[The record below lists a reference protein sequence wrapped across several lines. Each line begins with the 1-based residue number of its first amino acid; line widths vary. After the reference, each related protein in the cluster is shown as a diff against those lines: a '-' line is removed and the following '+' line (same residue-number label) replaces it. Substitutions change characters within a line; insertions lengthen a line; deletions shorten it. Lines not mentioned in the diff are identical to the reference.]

1 MDQVQLTRD
10 AGKTWTNVTKNI
22 PGMIAWGTVSNI
34 EPSRFKAGTAYL
46 TVNGHQEGQLRSVG
60 LQDDRLRRDVDS
72 SSSTDSRSRRSA
84 IARCV
89 REDPKRPG
97 LLYLGTE
104 NALYVSFDDGAHWE
118 PLQLNLPHAP
128 VSWLTIQQH
137 FNDLVI
143 ATYGRGFY
151 ILDDITPLAAAHT
164 CDARHRDASLCAA
177 QRVSLPV
184 VRHGRSDDVRRP

>member
-1 MDQVQLTRD
+1 VNAHQQGNFDPWVY
-10 AGKTWTNVTKNI
+10 KTTDFGATWKLIVDGLPKS
-22 PGMIAWGTVSNI
+22 P
-34 EPSRFKAGTAYL
+34 
-46 TVNGHQEGQLRSVG
+46 VG
-60 LQDDRLRRDVDS
+60 Y
-72 SSSTDSRSRRSA
+72 
-84 IARCV
+84 ARCV

-104 NALYVSFDDGAHWE
+104 NGAYVSFDDGDRWE

-151 ILDDITPLAAAHT
+151 ILDDVSSLQQLTPATRAEAAH
-164 CDARHRDASLCAA
+164 
-177 QRVSLPV
+177 
-184 VRHGRSDDVRRP
+184 